1 MNLKVSK
8 RFLLFEA
15 ALVWTFAGGML
26 LFRGNTYLD
35 TSAGFP
41 YLSIEASIT
50 CGLIFFM
57 LLFLK
62 ISRSHIRRI
71 SQLPGDSHRLYEFF
85 SFRSYLM
92 MVGMISLGI
101 FLRKSSMIPLST
113 LALAYITM
121 GIPLLLSSV
130 LFYYRWGVGQG
141 AEKHGA

>member
-1 MNLKVSK
+1 
-8 RFLLFEA
+8 
-15 ALVWTFAGGML
+15 
-26 LFRGNTYLD
+26 
-35 TSAGFP
+35 
-41 YLSIEASIT
+41 
-50 CGLIFFM
+50 
-57 LLFLK
+57 
-62 ISRSHIRRI
+62 
-71 SQLPGDSHRLYEFF
+71 
-85 SFRSYLM
+85 M